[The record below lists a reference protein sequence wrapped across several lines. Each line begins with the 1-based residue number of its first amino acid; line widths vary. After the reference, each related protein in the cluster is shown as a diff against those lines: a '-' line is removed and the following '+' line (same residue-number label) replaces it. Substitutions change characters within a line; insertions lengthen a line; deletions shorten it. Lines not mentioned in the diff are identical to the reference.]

1 MAAPFIVII
10 PARAVLSA
18 LQECAAAGAK
28 KRKRNKVPQQSF
40 RSRLRR
46 DKQMLLMMVPGVLFL
61 LLFFYIPILGNVIA
75 FQDYQPYLGIGDSL
89 WVGWQNFVDL
99 FGNRPSKPDPAF
111 DPVFQKDQLHARHAA
126 ARPLRHRLDAVHRP
140 ARARRAAW
148 RVA

>member
-1 MAAPFIVII
+1 MNSTTEQAPALPEARRV
-10 PARAVLSA
+10 PARAGGKT
-18 LQECAAAGAK
+18 AAAGAK

-99 FGNRPSKPDPAF
+99 FGNPDFIHAF
-111 DPVFQKDQLHARHAA
+111 WNTLDLAA
-126 ARPLRHRLDAVHRP
+126 CWSSFSRFRWYWP
-140 ARARRAAW
+140 
-148 RVA
+148 